1 MKKEID
7 TLNKCL
13 CMSRFRRMDSN
24 AIFKQLEGKSLSFL
38 HMAKIAH
45 FQFMTLMGWLGNEAV
60 LFTDAEGEETT
71 IGGICHCMAADGVG
85 SAGKDRMIVAGVCD
99 KRKQDELFDKT
110 CNQLQTSWLC
120 CEHWFCESF

>member
-7 TLNKCL
+7 TLNECL
-13 CMSRFRRMDSN
+13 CMSQFGRVDSN
-24 AIFKQLEGKSLSFL
+24 AIFKQLEGKLISFP
-38 HMAKIAH
+38 HMAKIMH

-85 SAGKDRMIVAGVCD
+85 PAGKDTMIKAGVCD
-99 KRKQDELFDKT
+99 
-110 CNQLQTSWLC
+110 
-120 CEHWFCESF
+120 